1 MNIRQLPDGTIEIDD
16 GSKPDGFVQD
26 ESSWE
31 YERSEIDQYFI
42 DECEKRAEETGETH
56 FLFDTKLSHFV
67 KRKNILNKEDRR
79 ESDLSELLEDDA
91 YHIGTEID
99 FNQMP
104 SRFSYYDTE
113 TKLKCRY
120 EKYSFVLDFIKSLG
134 FEPSEFNFGPEME
147 QSYILELRDGIYP
160 DEYVEKFIVRLQPNL
175 FIKIIHMRDDFNTI
189 YNGFFSKK
197 YIFEAFDKHSGNL
210 SKILVRD
217 TKIKDILS

>member
-16 GSKPDGFVQD
+16 GSKPEGFVQE

-42 DECEKRAEETGETH
+42 DECEKRAEETGEIH
-56 FLFDTKLSHFV
+56 FLFDTNLSHLI

-79 ESDLSELLEDDA
+79 ESDLSELLENDV
-91 YHIGTEID
+91 YHIGTEMD

-147 QSYILELRDGIYP
+147 QAYILDLREG
-160 DEYVEKFIVRLQPNL
+160 EESEKFIIRLQPNL
-175 FIKIIHMRDDFNTI
+175 FLKLIHMKDDFNTI
-189 YNGFFSKK
+189 YNGFFSRTK
-197 YIFEAFDKHSGNL
+197 IFEAIDKHSGNL

-217 TKIKDILS
+217 AKIKDILS

>member
-16 GSKPDGFVQD
+16 GSKPEGFVQE

-31 YERSEIDQYFI
+31 YERSEIEQYFI
-42 DECEKRAEETGETH
+42 DECEKRAEETGEIH
-56 FLFDTKLSHFV
+56 FLFDTKLSHLI

-79 ESDLSELLEDDA
+79 ESDLSELLENDA
-91 YHIGTEID
+91 YHIGTEMD

-147 QSYILELRDGIYP
+147 QSYILDLREG
-160 DEYVEKFIVRLQPNL
+160 EESEKFIIRLQPNL
-175 FIKIIHMRDDFNTI
+175 FLKLIHMKDDFNTI
-189 YNGFFSKK
+189 YNGFFSRTK
-197 YIFEAFDKHSGNL
+197 IFEAIDKHSGNL

-217 TKIKDILS
+217 AKIKDILS

>member
-16 GSKPDGFVQD
+16 GSKPEGFVQE

-42 DECEKRAEETGETH
+42 DECEKRAEETGEIH

-67 KRKNILNKEDRR
+67 KKKNILNKEDRR

-91 YHIGTEID
+91 YHIGTEMD

-134 FEPSEFNFGPEME
+134 FEPSEFNYGPEME
-147 QSYILELRDGIYP
+147 QAYILELRE
-160 DEYVEKFIVRLQPNL
+160 DEYVEKFIIRLQPNL
-175 FIKIIHMRDDFNTI
+175 FLKLIHMKDDFNTL
-189 YNGFFSKK
+189 YNGFFSKRK
-197 YIFEAFDKHSGNL
+197 MFEAIDKHSGNL
-210 SKILVRD
+210 SNILIRD
-217 TKIKDILS
+217 AKIKDILS

>member
-42 DECEKRAEETGETH
+42 DECEKRAEETGEIH
-56 FLFDTKLSHFV
+56 FLFDTKLSHLI

-79 ESDLSELLEDDA
+79 ESDLSELLEDEV

-120 EKYSFVLDFIKSLG
+120 EKYSFVVDFIKSLG
-134 FEPSEFNFGPEME
+134 FEPSEFNLGPEME
-147 QSYILELRDGIYP
+147 QAYILELREY
-160 DEYVEKFIVRLQPNL
+160 EYVEKFIIRLQPNL
-175 FIKIIHMRDDFNTI
+175 FIKLIHMRDDFNTL
-189 YNGFFSKK
+189 YNGFFSRKK
-197 YIFEAFDKHSGNL
+197 IFEAIDRHSGNL
-210 SKILVRD
+210 SKIIIRD
-217 TKIKDILS
+217 AKIKDIIS

>member
-16 GSKPDGFVQD
+16 GSKPEGFVQE

-31 YERSEIDQYFI
+31 YEKSEIDQYFI
-42 DECEKRAEETGETH
+42 DECEKRAEETGEIH

-67 KRKNILNKEDRR
+67 KKKNILNKEDRR
-79 ESDLSELLEDDA
+79 ESDLSELLENDV

-147 QSYILELRDGIYP
+147 QAYILELREDK
-160 DEYVEKFIVRLQPNL
+160 YVEKFIIRLQPNL
-175 FIKIIHMRDDFNTI
+175 FLKLIHMKDDFNTI
-189 YNGFFSKK
+189 YNGFFSKTK
-197 YIFEAFDKHSGNL
+197 IFEAIDKQSGIL
-210 SKILVRD
+210 SKVLIRD
-217 TKIKDILS
+217 AKIKDILS

>member
-16 GSKPDGFVQD
+16 GSKPEGFVQE
-26 ESSWE
+26 ESLWE

-42 DECEKRAEETGETH
+42 DECEKRAEETVEIH
-56 FLFDTKLSHFV
+56 FLFDTKLSHLV

-79 ESDLSELLEDDA
+79 ESDISELLENDA
-91 YHIGTEID
+91 YHIGTEMD
-99 FNQMP
+99 FNMMP

-120 EKYSFVLDFIKSLG
+120 EKYSLVVDFIKSLG
-134 FEPSEFNFGPEME
+134 FEPSEFNLGPEME
-147 QSYILELRDGIYP
+147 QAYILELRE

-175 FIKIIHMRDDFNTI
+175 FLKLIHMKDDFNTI
-189 YNGFFSKK
+189 YNGFFSKTK
-197 YIFEAFDKHSGNL
+197 IFEAIDKQSGIL
-210 SKILVRD
+210 SKVLIS

>member
-1 MNIRQLPDGTIEIDD
+1 MNIIQLPDGTIEIDD
-16 GSKPDGFVQD
+16 GSKPEGFVQE

-42 DECEKRAEETGETH
+42 DECEKRAEETGKIH
-56 FLFDTKLSHFV
+56 FLFDTKLSHFI
-67 KRKNILNKEDRR
+67 KRKNIFNKEDKR
-79 ESDLSELLEDDA
+79 ESDLSKLLEEEA
-91 YHIGTEID
+91 YHIGTEMD

-120 EKYSFVLDFIKSLG
+120 EKYSLVVDFIKSLG
-134 FEPSEFNFGPEME
+134 FEPSEFNLGPEME
-147 QSYILELRDGIYP
+147 QSYILELREGEDI
-160 DEYVEKFIVRLQPNL
+160 EKFIIRLQPNL
-175 FIKIIHMRDDFNTI
+175 FTKLIHMRDDFNTI
-189 YNGFFSKK
+189 YNGFFSKTN
-197 YIFEAFDKHSGNL
+197 IFEAFDKHSGNL

>member
-31 YERSEIDQYFI
+31 YEKSEIDQYFI

-56 FLFDTKLSHFV
+56 FLFDTKLSHFI
-67 KRKNILNKEDRR
+67 KKKNILNKEDKR
-79 ESDLSELLEDDA
+79 EYEISNLLEDEV
-91 YHIGTEID
+91 YHIGTEVD

-120 EKYSFVLDFIKSLG
+120 EKYSFVLDFINSLG
-134 FEPSEFNFGPEME
+134 FEPSEFNYGQEME
-147 QSYILELRDGIYP
+147 QAYILELRE
-160 DEYVEKFIVRLQPNL
+160 DEYVEKFIIRLQPNL
-175 FIKIIHMRDDFNTI
+175 FLKLIHMKDDFNTI
-189 YNGFFSKK
+189 YNGFFSKTK
-197 YIFEAFDKHSGNL
+197 IFEAIDKQSGIL
-210 SKILVRD
+210 SKVLIRD
-217 TKIKDILS
+217 AKIKDILS